1 MMDYSPIAG
10 NYDRVQGEAK
20 TLWMLGYP
28 AVMRFLSPIENK
40 KILDYGC
47 GTGTFSRYLRD
58 QGVTVTGVDTSRG
71 MINVAKTN
79 SPSGISYSRI
89 SSGDLSRFPE
99 RSFDHVVSNFVLCA
113 VPDKSMIRKILD
125 EIFRVLRDNGSFIL
139 MNSNW
144 EESNGREFVSFRL
157 DYCDDLTS
165 GKKVRAIT
173 KSDPPII
180 FEDYFR
186 SKKEYQVLIEEAGFK
201 VETIEEPLAKGNEP
215 FWQDE
220 REYPPFFLIAGRKI
234 S

>member
-1 MMDYSPIAG
+1 MDYSPIAG
-10 NYDRVQGEAK
+10 NYDRIESKAK
-20 TLWMLGYP
+20 TLLLLGYP
-28 AVMRFLSPIENK
+28 AVIRFLSPLEGK
-40 KILDYGC
+40 KVLDYGC
-47 GTGTFSRYLRD
+47 GTGIFSRHLRD
-58 QGVTVTGVDTSRG
+58 QGIKATGVDTSKG
-71 MINVAKTN
+71 MIDVAKKT
-79 SPSGISYSRI
+79 SPHGISYFRI

-113 VPDKSMIRKILD
+113 VPAKSMIRKILD

-157 DYCDDLTS
+157 EYCDDLTS
-165 GKKVRAIT
+165 GQRVRAIT

-186 SKKEYQVLIEEAGFK
+186 SKEEYRDLIEEAGFK

-220 REYPPFFLIAGRKI
+220 REYPPFFLIAGRKM